1 MNPKL
6 SSQLNFAKVL
16 KLSSLSLALGAMSSM
31 SFAADSDEIAQLRAE
46 IQELRSLVQQQG
58 QQLAAQ
64 RSAPPVAPPSHV
76 QHHAHSASTAIKV
89 DAQDLKITTSKGAEV
104 DLYGFIRG
112 DANYIIE
119 GADDDFNSA
128 ASSDGATQDKLRA
141 TAKVTRF
148 GLDFSSPIA
157 GQKVGGK
164 VEVDFARAAENLRIR
179 HAYLTFNN
187 WLFGQTTSNF
197 LSNHAPEM
205 IDFETNIGGGISRIP
220 QVRYS
225 HNLAPTT
232 QIVLAAEEGNSSA
245 TGATAKYKLPVLTAK
260 LNQGFAEGKGNVSV
274 RALAERYEAEDNND
288 SDETA
293 WGVAA
298 GASFQVADPLR
309 LTADVSHVE
318 GNSNYLYGANTAFA
332 VDANGDLA
340 QNEFNAFQVGATYKI
355 LPNLRSTIAYG
366 AMFADD
372 DNEYATLNPAGNKEV
387 EQAWINFIYSPVQ
400 PVDLGIEYINGKRE
414 RFAPNADGETKF
426 KDNRVGV
433 MARYNF

>member
-64 RSAPPVAPPSHV
+64 RSAPPAHV
-76 QHHAHSASTAIKV
+76 QHHAHSAPPPAIKV
-89 DAQDLKITTSKGAEV
+89 DTQDLKITTSKSAEV

-128 ASSDGATQDKLRA
+128 ASSNGATKDKLRA
-141 TAKVTRF
+141 TGKVTRF
-148 GLDFSSPIA
+148 GLDFNSPIA

-164 VEVDFARAAENLRIR
+164 VEVDFASSDENLRIR

-205 IDFETNIGGGISRIP
+205 IDFNTNIGGGISRIP

-225 HNLAPTT
+225 HNLAPAT

-260 LNQGFAEGKGNVSV
+260 LNQGFAEGTGNVSV
-274 RALAERYEAEDNND
+274 RALAERYEADGNND

-298 GASFQVADPLR
+298 GASFQVTEPLK

-372 DNEYATLNPAGNKEV
+372 NNEYATLNPAGNKEV
-387 EQAWINFIYSPVQ
+387 EQAWINFIYSPVK

-414 RFAPNADGETKF
+414 TFAQNAAGETKF

>member
-16 KLSSLSLALGAMSSM
+16 KLSSLSLALGAMSSV

-64 RSAPPVAPPSHV
+64 RSAPPVAPSAHV
-76 QHHAHSASTAIKV
+76 QHHAHSAPPPAVKV
-89 DAQDLKITTSKGAEV
+89 DTQDLKITTSKGAEV

-157 GQKVGGK
+157 GQNVGGK
-164 VEVDFARAAENLRIR
+164 VEVDFASATENLRIR
-179 HAYLTFNN
+179 HAYLTFND

-205 IDFETNIGGGISRIP
+205 IDFITNIGGGFSRIP

-232 QIVLAAEEGNSSA
+232 QIVLSAEEGNSAA

-274 RALAERYEAEDNND
+274 RALAERYEAEGNND

-298 GASFQVADPLR
+298 GASFQVADPLK
-309 LTADVSHVE
+309 LTADISHVE

-340 QNEFNAFQVGATYKI
+340 QNEFNAFQIGATYKI
-355 LPNLRSTIAYG
+355 LPNLRSTLGYG

-372 DNEYATLNPAGNKEV
+372 DSEYADIVTTANKEV
-387 EQAWINFIYSPVQ
+387 QQAWINFIYSPVK

-414 RFAPNADGETKF
+414 TFAGDDY

>member
-16 KLSSLSLALGAMSSM
+16 KLSSLSLALGGMSSM

-58 QQLAAQ
+58 QELAAQ

-89 DAQDLKITTSKGAEV
+89 DAQDLKITTKKGAEV

-157 GQKVGGK
+157 GQNVGGK
-164 VEVDFARAAENLRIR
+164 VEVDFASAAENLRIR

-205 IDFETNIGGGISRIP
+205 IDFNTNIGGGISRIP

-225 HNLAPTT
+225 HNLAPAT

-245 TGATAKYKLPVLTAK
+245 TGATTKYKLPVLTAK

-274 RALAERYEAEDNND
+274 RALAERYEADGNND

-298 GASFQVADPLR
+298 GASYQVTDPLK

-372 DNEYATLNPAGNKEV
+372 DSEYATLNPAGNKEV

-414 RFAPNADGETKF
+414 TFEPNANGETTF

>member
-64 RSAPPVAPPSHV
+64 RSAPPVAPPAHV
-76 QHHAHSASTAIKV
+76 QHHAHSAPPPAIKV
-89 DAQDLKITTSKGAEV
+89 DTQDLKITTSKGAEV

-119 GADDDFNSA
+119 GADDDFNRA

-164 VEVDFARAAENLRIR
+164 VEVDFVSATENLRIR

-205 IDFETNIGGGISRIP
+205 IDFITNIGGGFSRIP

-225 HNLAPTT
+225 HNLAPAT
-232 QIVLAAEEGNSSA
+232 QIVLSAEEGNSAA

-274 RALAERYEAEDNND
+274 RALAERYEAEGNND

-298 GASFQVADPLR
+298 GASFQLADPLK

-318 GNSNYLYGANTAFA
+318 GNSNYLYGSNSAFA
-332 VDANGDLA
+332 VNAGDLA

-372 DNEYATLNPAGNKEV
+372 DSEYATLNPAGNKEV
-387 EQAWINFIYSPVQ
+387 EQAWINFIYSPLK

-414 RFAPNADGETKF
+414 TFAGDDY

>member
-1 MNPKL
+1 M
-6 SSQLNFAKVL
+6 
-16 KLSSLSLALGAMSSM
+16 
-31 SFAADSDEIAQLRAE
+31 
-46 IQELRSLVQQQG
+46 
-58 QQLAAQ
+58 
-64 RSAPPVAPPSHV
+64 
-76 QHHAHSASTAIKV
+76 
-89 DAQDLKITTSKGAEV
+89 
-104 DLYGFIRG
+104 
-112 DANYIIE
+112 
-119 GADDDFNSA
+119 
-128 ASSDGATQDKLRA
+128 RA
-141 TAKVTRF
+141 TAKTTRI
-148 GLDFSSPIA
+148 GLDFKTPIA
-157 GQKVGGK
+157 GQDVGGK
-164 VEVDFARAAENLRIR
+164 IEVDFAGNGSNENLRIR

-232 QIVLAAEEGNSSA
+232 QIVLSAEEGNSAA

-274 RALAERYEAEDNND
+274 RALAERYEAEGNND

-372 DNEYATLNPAGNKEV
+372 DNKYATLLNRAGNKEV
-387 EQAWINFIYSPVQ
+387 KQAWINFIYSPVQ

>member
-76 QHHAHSASTAIKV
+76 QHHAHSAPPPPIKV
-89 DAQDLKITTSKGAEV
+89 DTQDLKITTSKGAEV

-157 GQKVGGK
+157 GQNVGGK
-164 VEVDFARAAENLRIR
+164 VEVDFASSDNSKSENLRIR
-179 HAYLTFNN
+179 HAYLTLNN

-205 IDFETNIGGGISRIP
+205 IDFATNIGGGTTRIP
-220 QVRYS
+220 QVRY
-225 HNLAPTT
+225 NYKLAPATELF
-232 QIVLAAEEGNSSA
+232 VSAEEGNSSSQIYDTKEKKNVSSDVTYRA
-245 TGATAKYKLPVLTAK
+245 PVLTAK
-260 LNQGFAEGKGNVSV
+260 VVQGFAEGKGTASA
-274 RALAERYEAEDNND
+274 RALVEHYKAKSGDD
-288 SDETA
+288 KTG
-293 WGVAA
+293 WGLAA
-298 GASFQVADPLR
+298 GVNYQVIDPLK
-309 LTADVSHVE
+309 LSADVSYVQ
-318 GNSNYLYGANTAFA
+318 GNSNYLYGSNTAFY
-332 VDANGDLA
+332 VNPVNG
-340 QNEFNAFQVGATYKI
+340 N
-355 LPNLRSTIAYG
+355 
-366 AMFADD
+366 
-372 DNEYATLNPAGNKEV
+372 
-387 EQAWINFIYSPVQ
+387 
-400 PVDLGIEYINGKRE
+400 IE
-414 RFAPNADGETKF
+414 
-426 KDNRVGV
+426 
-433 MARYNF
+433 RYWN

>member
-1 MNPKL
+1 MSLKK
-6 SSQLNFAKVL
+6 AL
-16 KLSSLSLALGAMSSM
+16 KLSSLTLALGAMASTGY
-31 SFAADSDEIAQLRAE
+31 AADSDEIAQLRAE

-64 RSAPPVAPPSHV
+64 RSAPPVAPPAHV
-76 QHHAHSASTAIKV
+76 HHHAHSAPPPVIKV
-89 DAQDLKITTSKGAEV
+89 DTQDLKITTSKGAEV

-119 GADDDFNSA
+119 GADDDFNST
-128 ASSDGATQDKLRA
+128 ASSDGATKDKLRA

-164 VEVDFARAAENLRIR
+164 VEVDFASSDENLRIR
-179 HAYLTFNN
+179 HAYLTFNE

-205 IDFETNIGGGISRIP
+205 IDFDTNIGGGTARIP

-225 HNLAPTT
+225 HNLAPAT

-274 RALAERYEAEDNND
+274 RALAERYEAEGNND

-298 GASFQVADPLR
+298 GASFQVTDPLK

-318 GNSNYLYGANTAFA
+318 GNSNYLYGSNSAFA
-332 VDANGDLA
+332 VNADGDLA

-366 AMFADD
+366 AIFADD
-372 DNEYATLNPAGNKEV
+372 DSEYATLNPTGNKEV
-387 EQAWINFIYSPVQ
+387 EQAWINFIYSPVK

-414 RFAPNADGETKF
+414 TFEPNANGEKTF

>member
-157 GQKVGGK
+157 GQNVGGK
-164 VEVDFARAAENLRIR
+164 VEVDFASATENLRIR

-197 LSNHAPEM
+197 LSNNAPEM

-220 QVRYS
+220 LVRYS
-225 HNLAPTT
+225 HNLAPAT

-260 LNQGFAEGKGNVSV
+260 LNQGFAEGTGNVSV
-274 RALAERYEAEDNND
+274 RALAERYEADGNND

-298 GASFQVADPLR
+298 GASFQVTEPLK

-318 GNSNYLYGANTAFA
+318 GNSNYLYGSNSAFA
-332 VDANGDLA
+332 VNADGDLA

-366 AMFADD
+366 AIFADD
-372 DNEYATLNPAGNKEV
+372 DSEYATLNPTGNKEV
-387 EQAWINFIYSPVQ
+387 EQAWINFIYSPVK

-414 RFAPNADGETKF
+414 TFEPNANGEKTF